1 MTDLRK
7 AAEQALY
14 VWENESPRQSV
25 EKYLLEQHAITF
37 LKKALAQPEQDKRK
51 WIGLTGK
58 EKAAIFMQAEFNDLT
73 EMQMYE
79 IVEAKLKEKN
89 YGL

>member
-7 AAEQALY
+7 AAEKALY
-14 VWENESPRQSV
+14 ALENTATRRAV
-25 EKYLLEQHAITF
+25 EQYLLEQHAITF
-37 LKKALAQPEQDKRK
+37 LKQALAQPEQDKRK
-51 WIGLTGK
+51 WIGLTGD